1 MLAARIFFT
10 LERYRSR
17 NMKDK
22 LLAVL
27 LAAGLVAP
35 LGAYAQLP
43 PEDRSPPPRQA
54 VSSAAITAQVQ
65 AELAKDAHVVA
76 KDIKVETDSNGVVM
90 LTGTAKTQQ
99 ELDRATLVAR
109 GVRGVVSVD
118 NRIQLSSE
126 R

>member
-1 MLAARIFFT
+1 
-10 LERYRSR
+10 
-17 NMKDK
+17 MKDK

-27 LAAGLVAP
+27 LAAGLTAP
-35 LGAYAQLP
+35 LGAHAQLP
-43 PEDRSPPPRQA
+43 LEDRTPPPRQA
-54 VSSAAITAQVQ
+54 VSGAAITAQVQ
-65 AELAKDAHVVA
+65 AQLARDAHVVA

-109 GVRGVVSVD
+109 SVGGVVSVD

>member
-1 MLAARIFFT
+1 
-10 LERYRSR
+10 
-17 NMKDK
+17 MKDK

-27 LAAGLVAP
+27 LAVELAAP

-43 PEDRSPPPRQA
+43 PENRSPLSREA
-54 VSSAAITAQVQ
+54 VSGAAITAQVQ

-76 KDIKVETDSNGVVM
+76 KDIKVETDSNGVVL

-99 ELDRATLVAR
+99 ELDRATFVAR
-109 GVRGVVSVD
+109 NVRGVVSVD

>member
-1 MLAARIFFT
+1 
-10 LERYRSR
+10 
-17 NMKDK
+17 MKHK
-22 LLAVL
+22 FLVIL
-27 LAAGLVAP
+27 LAAGLAAP

-43 PEDRSPPPRQA
+43 PEDRSPPSRQA
-54 VSSAAITAQVQ
+54 VSGTAITAQVQ
-65 AELAKDAHVVA
+65 AGLANDAHVVA

-99 ELDRATLVAR
+99 ELERATLVAR
-109 GVRGVVSVD
+109 SVGGVVSVD